1 MYGGFGGRTNW
12 GLVLGAVSLFAAT
25 PALSADLGG
34 NCCTDLEERVAE
46 LEATTAR
53 KGNRKV
59 SLTIGGS
66 VNESL
71 LFWDDG
77 KLHDVYE
84 GTNDAARSRFRF
96 AGEAKIDK
104 TWSAGYLIEIGLRD
118 NRLNRT
124 DQFHDDGFSTIAV
137 APGFQDASG
146 LDIRHSA
153 WWIQNKDLG
162 RV

>member
-1 MYGGFGGRTNW
+1 M
-12 GLVLGAVSLFAAT
+12 
-25 PALSADLGG
+25 
-34 NCCTDLEERVAE
+34 AE

-59 SLTIGGS
+59 SLTVGGQ

-71 LFWDDG
+71 LYWNDG
-77 KLHDVYE
+77 KLNDVYE
-84 GTNDAARSRFRF
+84 GTNDAARMRFRF
-96 AGEAKIDK
+96 VGDAKIDK
-104 TWSAGYLIEIGLRD
+104 TWSVGYLLEIGIRT

-137 APGFQDASG
+137 APGTQDAGG

-162 RV
+162 KVWVGQTDQATERITEITLANTNS